1 MTAVVVEGCD
11 IAVVATEAEWDS
23 SAAVRGGCGVECIL
37 ALEGKRDLGN

>member
-11 IAVVATEAEWDS
+11 IVAAEAAWDS

-37 ALEGKRDLGN
+37 ALEGRRDLGN